1 MVMPATVSEGSGS
14 YLKVGDRW
22 FLDASSGAMN
32 VNLGHGYAPTIEAM
46 GRGGNSAPYILRGEY
61 TSNSIEE
68 FDKRVL
74 SLLGE
79 EYSDVIHGVTGSDSI
94 EQALRIVMQYW
105 GARGQRRRNII
116 LSDGISYHGMTRW
129 ALDASGHEPRRKG
142 SRGNIIDPAGTI
154 NVPVTIP
161 GHRSTLESWKETIES
176 YSDQLAAIIYEPVG
190 GASSGSQCLTDDELS
205 ELGAVAH
212 QHDIPVISDEVMC
225 GFGRLLEPSLG
236 ARILNADIVVASKG
250 LGAGYYPI
258 SVAVVN
264 ETLSEALSEFDTT
277 FGTFGHTMARQP
289 LASSVA
295 NSILDEVE
303 SPRLKIHMG
312 TISQRLENGLQEIED
327 SYPHITITGRGL
339 QKGIHPFRVEDPMEL
354 ALKMKRM
361 LLEDGVIVHISGVD
375 SKSGSLLIG
384 PPLNSSESDIDLLL
398 ESLDSCLKTL
408 Q

>member
-1 MVMPATVSEGSGS
+1 M
-14 YLKVGDRW
+14 
-22 FLDASSGAMN
+22 
-32 VNLGHGYAPTIEAM
+32 
-46 GRGGNSAPYILRGEY
+46 
-61 TSNSIEE
+61 
-68 FDKRVL
+68 
-74 SLLGE
+74 
-79 EYSDVIHGVTGSDSI
+79 
-94 EQALRIVMQYW
+94 
-105 GARGQRRRNII
+105 
-116 LSDGISYHGMTRW
+116 
-129 ALDASGHEPRRKG
+129 
-142 SRGNIIDPAGTI
+142 
-154 NVPVTIP
+154 
-161 GHRSTLESWKETIES
+161 
-176 YSDQLAAIIYEPVG
+176 
-190 GASSGSQCLTDDELS
+190 
-205 ELGAVAH
+205 
-212 QHDIPVISDEVMC
+212 
-225 GFGRLLEPSLG
+225 
-236 ARILNADIVVASKG
+236 
-250 LGAGYYPI
+250 
-258 SVAVVN
+258 N

-354 ALKMKRM
+354 ALKMKRT